1 MDDDSLELLAN
12 RRLVKKVVTEKPIEV
27 KKELDDNDEIMK
39 LLRERLELG
48 KKRYGHGVKVDQN
61 TQDFGTTEDDWELMA
76 LEEMLDGLIY
86 TTASII
92 RYRRK
97 KKGINIKKINF
108 DRENTDSENTYSK
121 NIDNENINSE
131 NINSENIDSE
141 NIDNKNRVKVKKLN

>member
-12 RRLVKKVVTEKPIEV
+12 RRLVKKVVNEEPIKV

-39 LLRERLELG
+39 LLKERLELG
-48 KKRYGHGVKVDQN
+48 KKKYGHGVKVDQN
-61 TQDFGTTEDDWELMA
+61 TQDFGTAEDDWELMA

-97 KKGINIKKINF
+97 KEHNDIKKINT
-108 DRENTDSENTYSK
+108 E
-121 NIDNENINSE
+121 NIDTENINT
-131 NINSENIDSE
+131 E
-141 NIDNKNRVKVKKLN
+141 NIDNQVKVKKLQ

>member
-12 RRLVKKVVTEKPIEV
+12 RRLVKKVVNEEPIKV

-39 LLRERLELG
+39 LLKERLELG
-48 KKRYGHGVKVDQN
+48 KKKYGHGVKVDQN
-61 TQDFGTTEDDWELMA
+61 TQDFGTAEDDWELMA

-97 KKGINIKKINF
+97 KEHNDIKKINT
-108 DRENTDSENTYSK
+108 ENIDTK
-121 NIDNENINSE
+121 NIDT
-131 NINSENIDSE
+131 E
-141 NIDNKNRVKVKKLN
+141 NIDNQVKVKKLQ